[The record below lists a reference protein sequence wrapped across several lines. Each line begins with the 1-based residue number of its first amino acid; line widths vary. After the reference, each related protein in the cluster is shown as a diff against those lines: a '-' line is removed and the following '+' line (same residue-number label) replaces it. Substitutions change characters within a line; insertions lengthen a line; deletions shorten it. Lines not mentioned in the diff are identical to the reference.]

1 MHKVISRRTSIAAGA
16 IALFLAGCSL
26 FPESSFELA
35 SESRLPKWFSLPS
48 GLSRSDVTVTMS
60 YYVKS
65 SGRTAEFSLRNAS
78 KKNLAEVVG
87 TLQGSTPMKLRSTS
101 ASGGSSDYPMYERV
115 TVNGVTEVIE
125 HRRLEPV
132 FYLVDDPQVLDQLED
147 RRSKRGYSGTD
158 HE

>member
-1 MHKVISRRTSIAAGA
+1 MHKVIPRRMFIAAGA
-16 IALFLAGCSL
+16 AVLLLTGCSL
-26 FPESSFELA
+26 FPESLFELA

-65 SGRTAEFSLRNAS
+65 SGRTAEFSLQNAS
-78 KKNLAEVVG
+78 KKKLVEIVG
-87 TLQGSTPMKLRSTS
+87 TLQGSAPMRLRGAS

-115 TVNGVTEVIE
+115 TVNGVTEVVE

-132 FYLVDDPQVLDQLED
+132 FYIVDDPQVLAQLGVVKPNE
-147 RRSKRGYSGTD
+147 
-158 HE
+158 